1 MGIQDNVQITKELI
15 EGMPIHL
22 FEHPNASLLSAFIKI
37 RELSDLTKSL
47 YMPNKGTLQEVLD
60 GHKDKKGGP
69 LLIEYAFDTRGKD
82 KIGKIPESDP
92 SVTTTPDIL
101 QPPPAIRR
109 FVDLHLDTENGYI
122 DYEWCLS
129 AKGIIQ
135 CLVAQS
141 NDHFK
146 NRIYDHMDKFNSHI
160 DELKE
165 NNMLHFEYH

>member
-1 MGIQDNVQITKELI
+1 
-15 EGMPIHL
+15 
-22 FEHPNASLLSAFIKI
+22 
-37 RELSDLTKSL
+37 
-47 YMPNKGTLQEVLD
+47 MPNKGTLQEVLD

-160 DELKE
+160 DELVKKIICCTL
-165 NNMLHFEYH
+165 NTIRKD